1 MAFYPCRGGGGKKK
15 KRKVCDIIKMNVY
28 DIFGLIVYE
37 RERGYEIN
45 KKKSNIQ

>member
-1 MAFYPCRGGGGKKK
+1 
-15 KRKVCDIIKMNVY
+15 MNVY

-45 KKKSNIQ
+45 KKKKVIYSERKR